1 MVMELHLKRLLDASE
16 KRDSAQALCLLY
28 RKNTCVVDSALYS
41 CSTTRQVFGTV
52 GLPAKVI
59 ATPTHNL
66 TILVIDKDTNI
77 PVSLLTK
84 VV

>member
-1 MVMELHLKRLLDASE
+1 MS
-16 KRDSAQALCLLY
+16 
-28 RKNTCVVDSALYS
+28 
-41 CSTTRQVFGTV
+41 STEVAGVFAV
-52 GLPAKVI
+52 YWIPNQI
-59 ATPTHNL
+59 ATLSHNL